1 MEPITPRPRL
11 LAAGGRA
18 AHSGGQTTLYLT
30 PLHGKANILKP
41 LISNIHAALQ
51 HVRAAAEQ
59 FKATD
64 RWALMLRYVSD
75 KIAST
80 LGPFRPPTSLPASG

>member
-1 MEPITPRPRL
+1 MEAITSRPLL
-11 LAAGGRA
+11 LAAVGRA

-41 LISNIHAALQ
+41 LITNIHAALQ
-51 HVRAAAEQ
+51 HVKEAAEQ

-64 RWALMLRYVSD
+64 RWALLLRYVSD
-75 KIAST
+75 KIAPT
-80 LGPFRPPTSLPASG
+80 LGQFRHTTGLPATG